1 MLGWRSFPLFLKAN
15 NLVCRSFN
23 YIHTAN
29 MRSKYVADTKVFLE
43 RMFKQ
48 PRGWVLF
55 RYCFDIV
62 YDFQQ
67 NILR

>member
-29 MRSKYVADTKVFLE
+29 MRSKYVADTKVFFWNVCLNSHE
-43 RMFKQ
+43 D
-48 PRGWVLF
+48 GC
-55 RYCFDIV
+55 YSDIV